1 VADPRLA
8 GCDTG
13 SAGRVSAV
21 VVAAVGHA
29 GTSLWYL
36 TRATGVV
43 ALVLLSAA
51 MVLGIVSSVGWVSER
66 WPRFVSQAVHRNL
79 SLLALA
85 FVGVHIVTTV
95 ADGYV
100 PITLIDAVV
109 PFRSPYRPLWVGLGA
124 CAFDLM
130 VALGVTTGLRRRI
143 GVRVWRAVHWLAYAC
158 WPVAVFHALGSGS
171 DTRLAGV
178 QALYVVCIGAVFVA
192 LVWRIALARSATPNG
207 RLVAAAGAASV
218 LVAGTVFAGFGPLR
232 PGWSQRSGTS
242 SALLASLSTARAAP
256 AAAGTAS
263 TTPSR
268 SSAPSVP
275 FQSTFSG
282 TYSVAGPDGA
292 GDEHLVMS
300 THLSTGV
307 PMTVSLVGPP
317 VDDGLIMRTGEVTLG
332 DLAGPI
338 TSLDGGAITATV
350 RGGGVSDR
358 LSLLVALDHTGRGVS
373 GSVTGRLP
381 AGGGTAP

>member
-1 VADPRLA
+1 M
-8 GCDTG
+8 
-13 SAGRVSAV
+13 SAV

-130 VALGVTTGLRRRI
+130 LALGVTTGLRRRI
-143 GVRVWRAVHWLAYAC
+143 GARAWRAVHWLAYAC

-192 LVWRIALARSATPNG
+192 LVWRIVLARSATSNG

-242 SALLASLSTARAAP
+242 SSLLAALERRPGCPGRRGCGQHHTEP
-256 AAAGTAS
+256 LLGAAG
-263 TTPSR
+263 P
-268 SSAPSVP
+268 VP
-275 FQSTFSG
+275 VDLLRHLLGGRTRRR
-282 TYSVAGPDGA
+282 

-338 TSLDGGAITATV
+338 TSLAGGAITATV
-350 RGGGVSDR
+350 QGGGVADR

-373 GSVTGRLP
+373 GSVTGRRP